1 MIKRDIKAFLR
12 GIFQDLDW
20 AGEESLILSRPCT
33 TTFSSENQ
41 NLKSNKM
48 NILRMRKSNYMQV
61 RKT

>member
-1 MIKRDIKAFLR
+1 
-12 GIFQDLDW
+12 LDW

-33 TTFSSENQ
+33 TTFSLENQ

-48 NILRMRKSNYMQV
+48 NISRMRKSNYMQV

>member
-1 MIKRDIKAFLR
+1 
-12 GIFQDLDW
+12 LDW
-20 AGEESLILSRPCT
+20 AGEESPILSRPCT

-48 NILRMRKSNYMQV
+48 NISRMRKSNYMQV